1 MSPLRKLAGQTA
13 IYGLSSIIG
22 RLLNYLLVP
31 LYTRVFDTGEYGVVT
46 QLFALA
52 AFFNI
57 VFTYGLETAYF
68 RFFQTEKGNPK
79 VYSTSLISIISSSV
93 TLGLLII
100 LCSGPLA
107 ELLRADGNSDQNLS
121 LYISLFAAVLA
132 FDAIAAVPFAKLRQE
147 NKAKRF
153 AFLRLVNIGVNII
166 LNVFFLILCP
176 KIIQSGGGQAWI
188 HWIYNPS
195 FGIGYIFIS
204 IFVSSAVTVL
214 MLAPEIF
221 GIQYHFDKVLWKKM
235 LIYAFPLTIAGFA
248 GMINETFDRI
258 LLPMLIEDK
267 SIAMSQLGIYGACY
281 KLSILMTLFIQTFRY
296 AAEPFFFN
304 HAGKE
309 DSREI
314 YATVMHWFVIVCSFI
329 FLAVMMYIDFVKLL
343 IGEEFREGL
352 GVVPILLL
360 ANLCLGVFFNL
371 SIWYKLTGKTSWGA
385 WLAIFG
391 AVITL
396 VLNFIL
402 IPTMGYM
409 GAAWATLICYAS
421 MMVLSYFGNQKYF
434 PVPYRLLPLFGYV
447 SMAIILYLLSELSK
461 TYLSSDRW
469 AIMLINTILTLIF
482 LSVAATS
489 ERQKIPYL
497 RRNK

>member
-1 MSPLRKLAGQTA
+1 MSILRKLAGQTA
-13 IYGLSSIIG
+13 IYGLSSIVG

-68 RFFQTEKGNPK
+68 RFFQTEKGDKK
-79 VYSTSLISIISSSV
+79 VYSTALISIIASSI
-93 TLGLLII
+93 TLGLLIVAF
-100 LCSGPLA
+100 SGPLSD
-107 ELLRADGNSDQNLS
+107 LLRADGNTDQNLA
-121 LYISLFAAVLA
+121 LYISLFAGVLA
-132 FDAIAAVPFAKLRQE
+132 FDAIVAIPFAKLRQE
-147 NKAKRF
+147 NKATRF
-153 AFLRLVNIGVNII
+153 AFLRLVNIAVNII
-166 LNVFFLILCP
+166 LNLFFLILCP
-176 KIIQSGGGQAWI
+176 KILQSGEGGAWI
-188 HWIYNPS
+188 LQLYDPS
-195 FGIGYIFIS
+195 FGIGYIFVS
-204 IFVSSAVTVL
+204 IFVASLITVL
-214 MLAPEIF
+214 MLLPEIIKG
-221 GIQYHFDKVLWKKM
+221 GIIFDSLLWKRM
-235 LIYAFPLTIAGFA
+235 LVYAFPLTIAGFA

-304 HAGKE
+304 QSDKE
-309 DSREI
+309 QSREV

-329 FLAVMMYIDFVKLL
+329 FLCVMMYIDIVKLL
-343 IGEEFREGL
+343 IGKEFREGL
-352 GVVPILLL
+352 AVVPILLL

-391 AVITL
+391 AAITL
-396 VLNFIL
+396 IFNYLL
-402 IPTMGYM
+402 IPVMGYM

-421 MMVLSYFGNQKYF
+421 MMIASYFGNQKYF
-434 PVPYRLLPLFGYV
+434 PVPYRLKPLFAYV
-447 SMAIILYLLSELSK
+447 FLAILLFFLSEWIRASLNVEMF
-461 TYLSSDRW
+461 TIL
-469 AIMLINTILTLIF
+469 LINTLLTAIF
-482 LSVAATS
+482 IGSVLYF
-489 ERQKIPYL
+489 ERRKIPYL
-497 RRNK
+497 RRGK